1 MLLKNDDK
9 IEQMIRVATK
19 YYEQG
24 LSQEEIAGSEFV
36 SKSSICRILQNARE
50 QNVVTFRI
58 NYPSM
63 AMGDLEAE
71 FKQVFDVD
79 SVSIAPSFSEDM
91 ESRIVDTCKLVVED
105 LQDLLEVNDILAVGW
120 GTTMETFASV
130 FRLYSPIKSCSKVV
144 LMNGS
149 LAGNIESIKSSA
161 IVETIARCLR
171 AEGFLLPVPLVV
183 DNIVTAEILAED
195 SHVKRVLDYARQ
207 ARIALF
213 SVGAVSMNSVLA
225 KGAYKKEEYEEIMS
239 KNAVGDLVGR
249 YFDIN
254 GIEISSDIS
263 QRIMGLTFDDVKG
276 KEIRMGVAVGEGKA
290 KAIIGA
296 LAGKVINRFYT
307 DQNTARAVLDEYAKL
322 AS

>member
-1 MLLKNDDK
+1 MLLKNDDI

-24 LSQEEIAGSEFV
+24 LSQEEIARSEFV
-36 SKSSICRILQNARE
+36 SRSSVCRILQNARD
-50 QNVVTFRI
+50 QKVVTFRI

-63 AMGDLEAE
+63 AMSDLESE

-79 SVSIAPSFSEDM
+79 YVNIAPSFSEDI

-105 LQDLLEVNDILAVGW
+105 LQELLDVNDYLAVGW

-130 FRLYSPIKSCSKVV
+130 FRLYSSAKSCAKVV

-161 IVETIARCLR
+161 IVETIAKCLQ

-183 DNIVTAEILAED
+183 DSIVMAEILAED

-213 SVGAVSMNSVLA
+213 SVGAVSTDSVLA
-225 KGAYKKEEYEEIMS
+225 KGAYKEEEYEEIML
-239 KNAVGDLVGR
+239 KDAVGDLVGR

-254 GIEISSDIS
+254 GVEISSDIS
-263 QRIMGLTFDDVKG
+263 KRIMGLTYEEVKG
-276 KEIRMGVAVGEGKA
+276 KEIRMGVAVGEVKA

-307 DQNTARAVLDEYAKL
+307 DQNTARAVLDEYARL